1 MMTVSDSRR
10 DALARV
16 VRINTENLEIAGEAL
31 LDALLVWHEADS
43 RALRDAEN
51 DACAELAKFYCL
63 YPLPLL
69 MGRPRNEATYAQGWL
84 DAAQKIEREIRA
96 RRAGKP

>member
-1 MMTVSDSRR
+1 MTDARR
-10 DALARV
+10 EAVARMLLEANTQERNDWRSMADAVLA
-16 VRINTENLEIAGEAL
+16 
-31 LDALLVWHEADS
+31 WHEADS